1 MDEKLEK
8 LFSMGLVEG
17 YLRDAL
23 SVIKEA
29 DLKEDIPQITQT
41 IDVLATV
48 LAQKLVEL
56 AIKHKQEELLVLAES
71 LPDEEGDLVEVDFV
85 NKIIL
90 KEDE

>member
-48 LAQKLVEL
+48 LAQRLVEL
-56 AIKHKQEELLVLAES
+56 AIKYKQEELLVLAEN